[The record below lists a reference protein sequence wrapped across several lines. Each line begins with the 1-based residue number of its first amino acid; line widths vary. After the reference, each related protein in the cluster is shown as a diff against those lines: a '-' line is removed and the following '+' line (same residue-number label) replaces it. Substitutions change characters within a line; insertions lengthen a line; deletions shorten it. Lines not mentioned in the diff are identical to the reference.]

1 MMESVFIHDWH
12 VPIQTHDVCH
22 PRTSITNE
30 WLITFT
36 ICHPPLYD
44 DNLHKWLTV
53 TFQKCIQ
60 RLMMT
65 YHMTSPIKEPQKPML
80 KAHFWASKNMPCPI
94 TVLSWSPTF
103 VWYVIRRKS
112 KNGYQK
118 LM

>member
-53 TFQKCIQ
+53 TFQKCIE

-65 YHMTSPIKEPQKPML
+65 YHMTLPFKEPQKLML
-80 KAHFWASKNMPCPI
+80 KAHFWAS
-94 TVLSWSPTF
+94 
-103 VWYVIRRKS
+103 
-112 KNGYQK
+112 
-118 LM
+118 